1 MDLSLSLS
9 RNSLTI
15 FLVIIIT
22 WLLALGMALAIA
34 TSNLLIFALGLG
46 GIAAAI
52 AFLRW
57 PSLVLAVIYPSTW
70 VFWSYTISGIGR
82 PERIIGLLG
91 IAGLFIVALG
101 PGRVRLPKVPVVIIT
116 GILFLIGAYLV
127 SAAIHPDLRTALDY
141 IVSLVTRV
149 AFFYLA
155 YAHLRTERHLRWV
168 IVLLILAGVGSALLT
183 LGTSLVFGFGFNRE
197 FESFSAAK
205 ETLGPLWLTVLNS
218 SDFNTVPALFVLSLY
233 PVSRGRAQKAGI
245 ILLALFL
252 FAMAF
257 AAEYRREIL
266 ITVPLLL
273 GFLVVDKTAGLR
285 RPALWALGL
294 SIAVF
299 LFVFLPYSIV
309 LQDRLEYETQFVVAG
324 TEPRIASAFAGL
336 QAAANSP
343 LTGYG
348 PGTYAQV
355 IYPILGPGRR
365 AFEYYAYN
373 VFVWILVEAGI
384 FGLLGVVLILI
395 GTYREA
401 SKKRRTAEGIEGL
414 VLRSAPSQLLLI
426 VIWFMFGNAWD
437 LSLPWFL
444 IGVILAAARIADERR
459 LSEAVSTV

>member
-1 MDLSLSLS
+1 MDLSLSPS
-9 RNSLTI
+9 RNSLTL
-15 FLVIIIT
+15 FLVILFT
-22 WLLALGMALAIA
+22 WLIALGMAWAIA
-34 TSNLLIFALGLG
+34 TSNLIIFLVGFG
-46 GIAAAI
+46 GIAAAV

-57 PSLVLAVIYPSTW
+57 PSLVLAVIYPATW
-70 VFWSYTISGIGR
+70 VFWSFNISGIGR

-101 PGRVRLPKVPVVIIT
+101 PGRVRLPRIPGVMVT

-127 SAAIHPDLRTALDY
+127 SAAIHPDLRNALDY
-141 IVSLVTRV
+141 VVSLVTRV

-168 IVLLILAGVGSALLT
+168 IGLLILAGVGSGLLT

-197 FESFSAAK
+197 FETFSAAK

-233 PVSRGRAQKAGI
+233 PVSRGRARKVGI

-273 GFLVVDKTAGLR
+273 GFLVVDKSAGMR

-294 SIAVF
+294 SMAVF
-299 LFVFLPYSIV
+299 LFIALPYSIV
-309 LQDRLEYETQFVVAG
+309 LRDRLEYETPFVVAG
-324 TEPRIASAFAGL
+324 TEPRIASALAGL
-336 QAAANSP
+336 QAAAISP
-343 LTGYG
+343 LIGFG
-348 PGTYAQV
+348 PGTYTQA
-355 IYPILGPGRR
+355 IYPILGPGRHG
-365 AFEYYAYN
+365 FEYSPYN
-373 VFVWILVEAGI
+373 VFIWILVEAGVLGLVGI
-384 FGLLGVVLILI
+384 VLILLGVYRTGIKFRGKAGETEAWVLRI
-395 GTYREA
+395 A
-401 SKKRRTAEGIEGL
+401 PAL
-414 VLRSAPSQLLLI
+414 VLLF
-426 VIWFMFGNAWD
+426 VIWFTFGNAWD

-444 IGVILAAARIADERR
+444 MGFILAAAR
-459 LSEAVSTV
+459 LVGSESEPQRAIG